1 MNRRIV
7 RAAAASLASGAVL
20 VGVLTACAT
29 PGPPPPSDLQRYRVE
44 TDMKVEQATTERRVA
59 YAYEGKPKTI
69 AFFPPASCRAIS
81 DVTKS
86 NDARGNLVHDDCGVL
101 LTLLEEGAV
110 AAGLEVVS
118 WRNLVGDQ
126 RALDYAREAKVDM
139 LVEINEL
146 SDNDP
151 VAAKAG
157 PQLSQFQLIEAR
169 GRGDVAASPPTGL
182 QEKCGA
188 SMMSDWNMP
197 ALAINAKFVSVSDG
211 RVRGNYRNRLA
222 MIPLTDVHV
231 ARQYELPLIT
241 GAFPNTEKWL
251 IVGAGVGV
259 LGLGGLVAIPALLA
273 ASNGVDVVSS
283 SDPIL
288 LTSFVG
294 GLLGLIGGGAIAL
307 YGILLDD
314 PIMATYADETGSNV
328 CAVAAP
334 VAPPSVDTRDNRNKT
349 LERIAKDLVDV
360 VVAGVTQ

>member
-7 RAAAASLASGAVL
+7 RAAVSSVVSAAVL
-20 VGVLTACAT
+20 VACAT
-29 PGPPPPSDLQRYRVE
+29 PGPPPPSDLQSYRVE
-44 TDMKVEQATTERRVA
+44 TNMKVEQATTERRVA

-81 DVTKS
+81 DVTKGS
-86 NDARGNLVHDDCGVL
+86 DARGNLVHDDCGVL

-157 PQLSQFQLIEAR
+157 PQLSQFKLIEAR
-169 GRGDVAASPPTGL
+169 GSGDVTATPPSGL

-188 SMMSDWNMP
+188 SLVSDWNMP

-231 ARQYELPLIT
+231 ARKFDLPQVT
-241 GAFPNTEKWL
+241 GAFPNTEKWFIL
-251 IVGAGVGV
+251 GAGVGV

-283 SDPIL
+283 SDPIII
-288 LTSFVG
+288 TSFVG
-294 GLLGLIGGGAIAL
+294 GLLGVLAGAGIAL
-307 YGILLDD
+307 YGLLLDD
-314 PIMATYADETGSNV
+314 PIMATYADETGGNV

-334 VAPPSVDTRDNRNKT
+334 VDPPSVDTRDNRNKT